1 MATVRSLRG
10 FAAITLFMQIFFG
23 IIYDFEEGYSPIVT
37 FVDFNGLLAAVF
49 LCMLLLVGT
58 STDTQ
63 DLGFSPYTSRSTPFQ
78 DSC

>member
-23 IIYDFEEGYSPIVT
+23 IIYAFEEGYSPNVSYA
-37 FVDFNGLLAAVF
+37 DFNGLLAAVF

-58 STDTQ
+58 PLDTQ
-63 DLGFSPYTSRSTPFQ
+63 DLGSSPSTSRSTPFQ
-78 DSC
+78 G